1 MPRIETAF
9 LYDLSRIFEIFFSFG
24 NKNRLTE
31 QVSSRHGIYLR
42 KVRYTLSAIKKENA
56 FVHFEKVSEC
66 MVCVCFVSLLGQV
79 FVAVKK

>member
-31 QVSSRHGIYLR
+31 HVSSRHGIYLR

-56 FVHFEKVSEC
+56 FAHSEIVSVC